1 MAPRNQSNNQN
12 KKPAPVPLSQAIRQA
27 GTGGITKQEIKQITQ
42 DSGKSSGAIIQKLDQ
57 INQNIKK
64 NDGVGIN
71 LNSGA
76 ANMLIREAS
85 KAAPGYDNFLGLGAS
100 TFGTGKIGET
110 LQSMVGSKAT
120 GGYINPQSG
129 QQSMTPAV
137 ERTLLPRGMDLMPS
151 GRQTVRGVGQQY
163 TGGTS
168 GAGPYDAT
176 NMPITKTTPGV
187 GPGPWANPSNTN
199 QTNTNDNP
207 IIPQEPPA
215 PPAPPNAAEQDA
227 LANQSAY
234 DLANWSTG
242 FRRKGSSR
250 SKGPRN
256 ARTLGGSTRVNPVG
270 SFRGGM

>member
-1 MAPRNQSNNQN
+1 MAKAKQQED
-12 KKPAPVPLSQAIRQA
+12 KKPAPMPLSQAIRQA
-27 GTGGITKQEIKQITQ
+27 GTGGITKQELKTITQ
-42 DSGKSSGAIIQKLDQ
+42 DSGKSSGAIVQKLDK

-71 LNSGA
+71 LNSAA

-100 TFGTGKIGET
+100 TFGTGKIGQT

-151 GRQTVRGVGQQY
+151 GRQTVRGVGKEY
-163 TGGTS
+163 GS
-168 GAGPYDAT
+168 
-176 NMPITKTTPGV
+176 TTPTNQNNLEKTVIKNPVGGV
-187 GPGPWANPSNTN
+187 GDPLGPNRGTNANDTTTTTAQDTTAST
-199 QTNTNDNP
+199 DN
-207 IIPQEPPA
+207 A
-215 PPAPPNAAEQDA
+215 SAAEQDA
-227 LANQSAY
+227 LANQYAY

-242 FRRKGSSR
+242 FRRRGSSR

>member
-1 MAPRNQSNNQN
+1 MAKAKQQED
-12 KKPAPVPLSQAIRQA
+12 KKPAPMPLSQAIRQA
-27 GTGGITKQEIKQITQ
+27 GTGGITKQELKTITQ
-42 DSGKSSGAIIQKLDQ
+42 DSGKSSGAIVQKLDK

-168 GAGPYDAT
+168 GAGPYNET
-176 NMPITKTTPGV
+176 NMPFTTLTPGV

-207 IIPQEPPA
+207 IITQEPPA
-215 PPAPPNAAEQDA
+215 PPVTPNAAEQDA